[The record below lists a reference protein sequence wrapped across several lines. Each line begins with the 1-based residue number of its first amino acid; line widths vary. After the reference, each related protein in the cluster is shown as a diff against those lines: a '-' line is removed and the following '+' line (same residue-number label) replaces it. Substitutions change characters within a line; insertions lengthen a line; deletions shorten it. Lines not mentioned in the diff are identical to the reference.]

1 MILPQPEDIIDVI
14 INDLRRVQADIAI
27 AKAMYDKEYPEPN
40 NFLEM
45 AQVAAERHKD
55 EQEYFKAMY
64 YNDGK
69 FDAYVKILTMYGIN
83 FDRNASE

>member
-1 MILPQPEDIIDVI
+1 MIPQPEDVIDVI
-14 INDLRRVQADIAI
+14 INDLRRLQSDIAI
-27 AKAMYDKEYPEPN
+27 AKALFDKEYREPK

-45 AQVAAERHKD
+45 AEVAAERYND
-55 EQEYFKAMY
+55 EQEFLKAMH

-69 FDAYVKILTMYGIN
+69 FDAYVKILTMYGVN